1 MMTVKNVFDVAQRAM
16 TSQLTRLNTVASN
29 LANVNSVSGTEEGAY
44 RAMRPV
50 FKTIYAENTKDSGL
64 SSVGVERIVQLDRAP
79 ERLYQPE
86 HPEADADGFVY
97 QAVVNTEEEM
107 VEMMEASRQYQN
119 TVEVIST
126 MRALMARTVN
136 MGQ

>member
-1 MMTVKNVFDVAQRAM
+1 MTVKNVFDVAQRAM

>member
-1 MMTVKNVFDVAQRAM
+1 MTVNNVFDVAQRAM

-29 LANVNSVSGTEEGAY
+29 LANANSVSSTEEGAY

>member
-1 MMTVKNVFDVAQRAM
+1 MTVKNVFDVAQRAM

-29 LANVNSVSGTEEGAY
+29 LANANSVSSTEEGAY
-44 RAMRPV
+44 RAMSPV

-86 HPEADADGFVY
+86 HPEADDDGFVY

>member
-29 LANVNSVSGTEEGAY
+29 LANANSVSSTEEGAY

>member
-1 MMTVKNVFDVAQRAM
+1 MTVNNVFDVAQRAM

-29 LANVNSVSGTEEGAY
+29 LANANSVSSTEEGAY

-97 QAVVNTEEEM
+97 QAVVKTEEGM

>member
-1 MMTVKNVFDVAQRAM
+1 MTVKNVFDVAQRAM

-29 LANVNSVSGTEEGAY
+29 LANANSVSSTEEGAY

-136 MGQ
+136 MGE

>member
-1 MMTVKNVFDVAQRAM
+1 MTVKNVFDVAQRAM

-29 LANVNSVSGTEEGAY
+29 LANANSVSSTEEGAY

>member
-1 MMTVKNVFDVAQRAM
+1 MTVNNVFDVAQRAM

-29 LANVNSVSGTEEGAY
+29 LANANAVSGTEEGAY

-50 FKTIYAENTKDSGL
+50 FKTLYSDQGAESGL
-64 SSVGVERIVQLDRAP
+64 ASVGVEKIVQLDRAP

-86 HPEADADGFVY
+86 HPEADEEGFVY

>member
-29 LANVNSVSGTEEGAY
+29 LANANSVSSTEEGAY

-86 HPEADADGFVY
+86 HPEADDDGFVY

>member
-1 MMTVKNVFDVAQRAM
+1 MTVKNVFDVAQRAM

-29 LANVNSVSGTEEGAY
+29 LANANSVSGTEEGAY

>member
-1 MMTVKNVFDVAQRAM
+1 MTVKNVFDVAQRAM

-29 LANVNSVSGTEEGAY
+29 LANANSVSSTEEGAY

-86 HPEADADGFVY
+86 HPEADDDGFVY

>member
-1 MMTVKNVFDVAQRAM
+1 MTVNNVFDVAQRAM

-29 LANVNSVSGTEEGAY
+29 LANANSVSSTEEGAY

-50 FKTIYAENTKDSGL
+50 FKTIYAANTKDSGL

>member
-1 MMTVKNVFDVAQRAM
+1 MTVKNVFDVAQRAM
-16 TSQLTRLNTVASN
+16 TSQLTRLNAVASN

>member
-1 MMTVKNVFDVAQRAM
+1 MTVNNVFDVAQRAM

-29 LANVNSVSGTEEGAY
+29 LANANAVSGTEEGAY

-50 FKTIYAENTKDSGL
+50 FKTLYADQSAETGL
-64 SSVGVERIVQLDRAP
+64 STVGVEKIVQLDRAP

-86 HPEADADGFVY
+86 HPEADEEGFVY